1 MTKILLL
8 FITLL
13 ASCVGTDKPPTSPKV
28 LNSSSAIDKKPLRI
42 AIIGLVHD
50 HVHWMMLNRKKIGD
64 IEIVAIVE
72 ANQEL
77 VKKYSQKYG
86 FSTDIVFNTIEEM
99 LAHIKPEAV
108 TAFNMTSEHLKVVEA
123 CAPLGIHIMLE
134 KPLATS
140 LVDAKKMFNLANQY
154 QVQLLTNYET
164 SWYPSIRETYRLIHQ
179 ENLIG
184 EIRRIIINVGNR
196 GPIEVGCKA
205 EFIEWLIDPKFN
217 GAGALADF
225 GCYGTNLA
233 TWFMKGAPPTRVNC
247 LTQQFKPELYPKVD
261 DDATLILTYPKA
273 QVIIQASWH
282 WSLNRKD
289 IEIYGSKGHII
300 CKNSKD
306 MIIMKYGQGDAR
318 SQVAPPLD
326 PGLYDGF
333 AYLRKVIRENDPVR
347 PFSPSALDNNLLV
360 MRVYEAAKQSSETAQ
375 TIYFKTFESTL
386 K

>member
-1 MTKILLL
+1 
-8 FITLL
+8 
-13 ASCVGTDKPPTSPKV
+13 
-28 LNSSSAIDKKPLRI
+28 
-42 AIIGLVHD
+42 
-50 HVHWMMLNRKKIGD
+50 
-64 IEIVAIVE
+64 
-72 ANQEL
+72 
-77 VKKYSQKYG
+77 
-86 FSTDIVFNTIEEM
+86 
-99 LAHIKPEAV
+99 
-108 TAFNMTSEHLKVVEA
+108 
-123 CAPLGIHIMLE
+123 
-134 KPLATS
+134 
-140 LVDAKKMFNLANQY
+140 MFNLANQY
-154 QVQLLTNYET
+154 QVHLLTNYET
-164 SWYPSIRETYRLIHQ
+164 SWYPSIREAYRLIHQ

-184 EIRRIIINVGNR
+184 EIRRIVINVGNR

-300 CKNSKD
+300 CTNSED

-318 SQVAPPLD
+318 SAGLWFGDRYPVARCTGCANRGTRVRDTRIHDSNRARNRLFAT
-326 PGLYDGF
+326 GF
-333 AYLRKVIRENDPVR
+333 L
-347 PFSPSALDNNLLV
+347 
-360 MRVYEAAKQSSETAQ
+360 
-375 TIYFKTFESTL
+375 
-386 K
+386 